1 MMNNSNNAGN
11 NYRIVVLGAGGVGKS
26 SLTLR
31 LISDEF
37 MEEYDPTIEDSY
49 RKQVNIDKVPALLD
63 VLDTAGQE
71 EYASLQDQ
79 WIREGDGYLLVYS
92 MITKDSFDEVKLLY
106 DKIVRIRDSNKFP
119 WVLAGNKC
127 DLENQRSV
135 TQADAQKQV
144 KKWQEQVSPEERD
157 IGRFF
162 ETSAKTKMNTDE
174 AFFDVVRQIRRLK
187 AAETSKGKLAKKRIC
202 TLL

>member
-1 MMNNSNNAGN
+1 MMANSNNAGN

-49 RKQVNIDKVPALLD
+49 RKQVNIDKEPALLD

-79 WIREGDGYLLVYS
+79 WIREGDGYLLVFS
-92 MITKDSFDEVKLLY
+92 IISKDSFDEVKLLY

-127 DLENQRSV
+127 DLSNQRQV
-135 TQADAQKQV
+135 DHDTAQKQMNI
-144 KKWQEQVSPEERD
+144 WQLAANASEEK
-157 IGRFF
+157 IGHFF
-162 ETSAKTKMNTDE
+162 ETSAKTKENTDE
-174 AFFDVVRQIRRLK
+174 AFYDVVRQIRRLK
-187 AAETSKGKLAKKRIC
+187 KADHNKGNKAKKKMC